1 MSHFS
6 VCVIVPDDGVV
17 NNIHANNLEDY
28 LIPVLAPFDEQT
40 EEEKYREFEDRTEE
54 AKADFENDTMRVVR
68 FPDGSIHSIYDDAFN
83 KSFFIEEDRIYA
95 FGSNRDRK
103 SKLQTEESKALEL
116 VTDYPVKSWYPSFEA
131 YCDEHRGF
139 VKASDGRWGY
149 TCNPNAKWDWWQI
162 GGRFPNRFLVPEG
175 LQDCIPSAKG
185 DDGESAIPPEGYQ
198 YADAAR
204 KKDICWDVMRKIAVD
219 TVEKRYQKCVRAFE
233 IKDLTDFG
241 PLCRI
246 LDEGI
251 SAWGEMLYLKGE
263 TLDEYKARK
272 GATDLDRYMCHTY
285 AFIDR
290 NGDWTGSGDMGWF
303 GISSNDKDER
313 AWNDEIQKLMNEAK
327 DDDFLAIV
335 DCHI

>member
-17 NNIHANNLEDY
+17 NNIHANNLEDH

-95 FGSNRDRK
+95 FGPNRDRK

-131 YCDEHRGF
+131 YCNEHRGF
-139 VKASDGRWGY
+139 VKVSDGRWGY
-149 TCNPNAKWDWWQI
+149 TCNHNAKWDWWQI

-233 IKDLTDFG
+233 AKDLTDFG
-241 PLCRI
+241 PLCSI

-263 TLDEYKARK
+263 TLDEYKVRK

-285 AFIDR
+285 AFVDR
-290 NGDWTGSGDMGWF
+290 NGDWAGSGDMGWF

-313 AWNDEIQKLMNEAK
+313 VWNDEIQKLMNEAK